1 MAKSLANRKK
11 QTLINNEY
19 YNMQQK
25 FDTLYKYS
33 NEGRNFYKLF
43 DMIVDKNNIK
53 LAYRNIQNNKGANTP
68 GVDGLTIDYL
78 NTIDIIE
85 MVKRKLLDY
94 NPKAVKRIMIDNEGK
109 RKRPFGIPTIEDRLI
124 QQCILQIFE
133 PICEAKFYNHSYGF
147 RPNRNTHHAI
157 ARFHT
162 LANINK
168 LHYVVDIDI
177 NDFFDNV
184 NHNNLIRQLYHLGI
198 RDKKVLSIIKRILKS
213 EIQGQGKPTK
223 GIPQGGIL
231 SPLLSNIVLNEL
243 DWWVASQWEFMV
255 TSHSYGYYKK
265 NGVFDQTAKYAA
277 LKKTKLKEMYIVRY
291 ADDFKI
297 MCRDYKSAIKT
308 YYAVTKWLKDRLGL
322 EISEENSKITNLR
335 KTYCEFLGFKTILTY
350 KTNKDKWTTK
360 SRLTD
365 KSVAKAKRKIKTA
378 IKNIVQNQEVKTI
391 NQYNAIV
398 MGLQNYYKIA
408 SHVCKDFA
416 NINYECSIVQYNRLR
431 KNLKRVTNKENTS
444 ETFLRLYEDYNG
456 KTFSLRGIT
465 LFPIYAV
472 KTKKPLNF
480 QQDVCLY
487 TKKGRDKIHSN
498 LMVDIDYELLRYL
511 MENPNE
517 NESAEFNDNRIS
529 KFIAQKGKCAISGE
543 LLEKGDDVHHLKGRN
558 IDGADKF
565 SNLMFVKKTIH
576 ILIHATDPETI
587 KENLK
592 KVTLDN
598 KQMAKLNTYRKKFGN
613 YEIAI

>member
-168 LHYVVDIDI
+168 LHYVVDID
-177 NDFFDNV
+177 
-184 NHNNLIRQLYHLGI
+184 
-198 RDKKVLSIIKRILKS
+198 
-213 EIQGQGKPTK
+213 
-223 GIPQGGIL
+223 
-231 SPLLSNIVLNEL
+231 
-243 DWWVASQWEFMV
+243 
-255 TSHSYGYYKK
+255 K

-444 ETFLRLYEDYNG
+444 ETFRRLYEDYNG

>member
-1 MAKSLANRKK
+1 M
-11 QTLINNEY
+11 
-19 YNMQQK
+19 
-25 FDTLYKYS
+25 
-33 NEGRNFYKLF
+33 
-43 DMIVDKNNIK
+43 
-53 LAYRNIQNNKGANTP
+53 
-68 GVDGLTIDYL
+68 
-78 NTIDIIE
+78 
-85 MVKRKLLDY
+85 
-94 NPKAVKRIMIDNEGK
+94 
-109 RKRPFGIPTIEDRLI
+109 
-124 QQCILQIFE
+124 
-133 PICEAKFYNHSYGF
+133 
-147 RPNRNTHHAI
+147 
-157 ARFHT
+157 
-162 LANINK
+162 
-168 LHYVVDIDI
+168 
-177 NDFFDNV
+177 
-184 NHNNLIRQLYHLGI
+184 
-198 RDKKVLSIIKRILKS
+198 
-213 EIQGQGKPTK
+213 
-223 GIPQGGIL
+223 
-231 SPLLSNIVLNEL
+231 
-243 DWWVASQWEFMV
+243 
-255 TSHSYGYYKK
+255 
-265 NGVFDQTAKYAA
+265 
-277 LKKTKLKEMYIVRY
+277 
-291 ADDFKI
+291 
-297 MCRDYKSAIKT
+297 
-308 YYAVTKWLKDRLGL
+308 
-322 EISEENSKITNLR
+322 
-335 KTYCEFLGFKTILTY
+335 
-350 KTNKDKWTTK
+350 
-360 SRLTD
+360 
-365 KSVAKAKRKIKTA
+365 
-378 IKNIVQNQEVKTI
+378 QNQEVKTI

-444 ETFLRLYEDYNG
+444 ETFRRLYEDYNG